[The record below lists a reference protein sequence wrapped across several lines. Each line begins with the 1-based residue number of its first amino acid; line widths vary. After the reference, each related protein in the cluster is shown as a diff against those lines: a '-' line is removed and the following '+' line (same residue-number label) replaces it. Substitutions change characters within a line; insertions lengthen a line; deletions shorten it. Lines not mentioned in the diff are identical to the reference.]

1 MKRTPLKRKT
11 GLKKVSDKKAEEME
25 EKKNEYGYNSTIKRV
40 SMKQKKVEAKHYQIK
55 KQLLEEGNFCEVK
68 RLGYTQLGA
77 CNDIMDLHEILPRG
91 RGGRADDPDNVV
103 IICRKHHIWVGDNP
117 LEAKRL
123 GLLKSW
129 EA

>member
-11 GLKKVSDKKAEEME
+11 ELKKVSDKKLEEME
-25 EKKNEYGYNSTIKRV
+25 QQKSQYGHNSTIKRI

-55 KQLLEEGNFCEVK
+55 KELLKQGNVCEVK
-68 RLGYTQLGA
+68 RLQYTQLGA
-77 CNDIMDLHEILPRG
+77 CNDIIDLHEILPRG

-103 IICRKHHIWVGDNP
+103 IICRKHHAWVGDNQ

-123 GLLKSW
+123 GLLESW

>member
-1 MKRTPLKRKT
+1 MKRSPLKRKT
-11 GLKKVSDKKAEEME
+11 ELKKVSDKKLEEME
-25 EKKNEYGYNSTIKRV
+25 QQKNDYGYNSTIKRV
-40 SMKQKKVEAKHYQIK
+40 SVKQKKVEAKHYQIK
-55 KQLLEEGNFCEVK
+55 KELLAQGNICEVK
-68 RLGYTQLGA
+68 RLQYTQLGA

-103 IICRKHHIWVGDNP
+103 IICRKHHMWVGDNQ

-123 GLLKSW
+123 GLLESW